1 MLAPA
6 KQALK
11 RISETNYLKNIPTR
25 SENLF
30 TPERNGV
37 RKLPLFVNPD
47 YKPQAAGRSICRE
60 GALDLN
66 DYLVKN
72 PMDTFLIRVT
82 GDSMIK
88 AGMNSGDI
96 LVVDRTV
103 PPANG
108 RIVVAS
114 INNELVVKRIRY
126 KGDETY
132 LYPENEK
139 YAPIQ
144 IGMEDAFDIWGVVTS
159 VIKTI

>member
-11 RISETNYLKNIPTR
+11 RISETNYLKNIPIQN
-25 SENLF
+25 ENIF
-30 TPERNGV
+30 TPKRNGV
-37 RKLPLFVNPD
+37 QKLPLFVNPD
-47 YKPQAAGRSICRE
+47 YKPTASGRSICRE
-60 GALDLN
+60 GAMDLN

-72 PMDTFLIRVT
+72 PMETFLIRVT
-82 GDSMIK
+82 GDSMLK

-96 LVVDRTV
+96 LVVDRTL

-132 LYPENEK
+132 LCPENEK
-139 YAPIQ
+139 YEPIL
-144 IGMEDAFDIWGVVTS
+144 IGINDAFDVWGVVTS